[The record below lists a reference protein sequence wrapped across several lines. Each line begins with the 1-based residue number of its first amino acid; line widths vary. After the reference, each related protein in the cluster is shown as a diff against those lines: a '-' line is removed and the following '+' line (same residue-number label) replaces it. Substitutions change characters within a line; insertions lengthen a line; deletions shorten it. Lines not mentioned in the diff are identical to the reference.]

1 MSKHKILIVDDDPQI
16 SALMAAVLER
26 KGNYTV
32 RQENR
37 SFAALATARAFSP
50 DLVLL
55 DVDMPGKDG
64 GAVAA
69 ELSEDPFLRRV
80 PVVFVTSLAS
90 KSDTLQRPSGPRGP
104 FFLSKP
110 PSPQLLLQTVSELL
124 APALAVSR
132 V

>member
-16 SALMAAVLER
+16 SGLMAAVLER
-26 KGNYTV
+26 KGNYAV
-32 RQENR
+32 KQENR
-37 SFAALATARAFSP
+37 SFAALATARSFSP

-69 ELSEDPFLRRV
+69 ELGEDPFLRRV

-90 KSDTLQRPSGPRGP
+90 KTDQRPAGPRGP
-104 FFLSKP
+104 YFLSKP
-110 PSPQLLLQTVSELL
+110 PSPQLLLETVGELL
-124 APALAVSR
+124 NRAPAVSR
-132 V
+132 IS

>member
-16 SALMAAVLER
+16 SGLMAAVLER
-26 KGNYTV
+26 KGNYAV
-32 RQENR
+32 QQENR

-69 ELSEDPFLRRV
+69 ELGEDPFLKRV

-90 KSDTLQRPSGPRGP
+90 KSDLQRPAGPRGP
-104 FFLSKP
+104 YFLSKP
-110 PSPQLLLQTVSELL
+110 PSPQQLLETVGGLL
-124 APALAVSR
+124 SRSLAASR
-132 V
+132 IR